1 MADAAEMKVL
11 PGAGVP
17 ASEAPRPQ
25 GLLILLV
32 SVVVV
37 AALSLAKTVLIPI
50 TLAVLLSF
58 VLGPVVG
65 LMRRL
70 HLPKIAAVLLAVL
83 LALVIILLIAA
94 LIGTQ
99 IADLAGNFSHYQ
111 ATILDKFDAVRRMIN
126 LQIEA
131 VMSRIGHIGGLPGHM
146 PGGPAAPKPSV
157 ATGSAVPVAVESP
170 PPSAWTL
177 AHTLLAPVL
186 QPIETIGIV
195 IVFAIF
201 FLLQKEDLRDR
212 LIRLFGSSDL
222 HRTTLA
228 IDDAGRRLSRYFLM
242 QTGINAGFGLVIC
255 LGLTFLGLPNPILWG
270 VLAMLLR
277 FVPYIGSPISALLP
291 VVLAAAVDPH
301 WGLAISTLVL
311 FLIAELITSQVVEPM
326 TYGSTT
332 GLSPVAVL
340 VVAVF
345 WGWLWGPIGLILSTP
360 MTLCLVV
367 VGRHVKRLEFFDV
380 LLGDRPALTPVE
392 TFYQR
397 LLAHDPDEVQE
408 QAEQLLQSRS
418 LSAYYDGV
426 ALPGLELAAGDIR
439 RGALSAAQ
447 VARLRQDLLGLVEE
461 LEGYDD
467 TDPPHRLRVR
477 EVAVAG
483 VERPGRVVVR
493 EPAPDVALPRDVMGH
508 AAPPL
513 ALCIAGRG
521 PLDDLPTV
529 MLAQLLR
536 KHGFAVRVV
545 GYEAV
550 SRARVGSLEIAGVA
564 LLCIAGLDVA
574 NEPPYLRYLRRR
586 LALRLPE
593 VPIVAG
599 RRPDGAAPEGTAA
612 SHGVSLRDMVIE
624 AVSRV
629 RLPGPGA
636 ASAPK
641 GEGAERDPARHG
653 QEAAQGGDGRQVET
667 AEGEAIDR
675 AAEAEDA
682 EAEGRARQGD
692 GAAGTEPRQHAA
704 TDEGEGVPHLH
715 LDRGMDEAEIGR

>member
-1 MADAAEMKVL
+1 MAETAETKML

-17 ASEAPRPQ
+17 GSEAPRPQ

-37 AALSLAKTVLIPI
+37 AALYLAKTVLIPV

-65 LMRRL
+65 LLRRL

-83 LALVIILLIAA
+83 FALVVILLIAT

-111 ATILDKFDAVRRMIN
+111 ATILRKFEAVRSLVN
-126 LQIEA
+126 GQIAA
-131 VMSRIGHIGGLPGHM
+131 VMSHLGHVAGPPGHVD
-146 PGGPAAPKPSV
+146 GGPAAPKPSPG
-157 ATGSAVPVAVESP
+157 AAAGSVVPVTVESP
-170 PPSAWTL
+170 PPSAWSL
-177 AHTLLAPVL
+177 AHSLLAPVL

-242 QTGINAGFGLVIC
+242 QTGINAGFGVVIC

-270 VLAMLLR
+270 VLGMLMR
-277 FVPYIGSPISALLP
+277 FVPYIGSLISALLP
-291 VVLAAAVDPH
+291 VALAAAVDPH

-311 FLIAELITSQVVEPM
+311 FLVVEGITSQIVEPM

-426 ALPGLELAAGDIR
+426 ALPGLDLAAGDIR
-439 RGALSAAQ
+439 RGALSDSQ
-447 VARLRQDLLGLVEE
+447 VARLREDLLGLIEE
-461 LEGYDD
+461 LDGYDD
-467 TDPPHRLRVR
+467 VDPPHRLRVR
-477 EVAVAG
+477 EVEVAG
-483 VERPGRVVVR
+483 VERPGRQIVK
-493 EPAPDVALPRDVMGH
+493 EPAPEVALPPEVASQ

-521 PLDDLPTV
+521 PLDDMPTA

-545 GYEAV
+545 GYGAV
-550 SRARVGSLEIAGVA
+550 SRAGIATLETTGVA
-564 LLCIAGLDVA
+564 LLCIAGLETAGD
-574 NEPPYLRYLRRR
+574 PPYLRYMRRR
-586 LALRLPE
+586 LAQRLPD
-593 VPIVAG
+593 VPIVSGG
-599 RRPDGAAPEGTAA
+599 RAVAPAAEREEGAPRPL
-612 SHGVSLRDMVIE
+612 SLRDMVIE
-624 AVSRV
+624 AVSCV
-629 RLPGPGA
+629 RLPGPD
-636 ASAPK
+636 S
-641 GEGAERDPARHG
+641 
-653 QEAAQGGDGRQVET
+653 EA
-667 AEGEAIDR
+667 AEGEAGERGPAGHDEE
-675 AAEAEDA
+675 AA
-682 EAEGRARQGD
+682 
-692 GAAGTEPRQHAA
+692 
-704 TDEGEGVPHLH
+704 
-715 LDRGMDEAEIGR
+715 